1 MNSVNIIPPEKLR
14 RLESIKVPVHET
26 FLSIEGEGP
35 DVGTPTVFIRLAVC
49 NFRCPFCD
57 TRRSWDE
64 GDSELMSVTS
74 LLRWAEKGMVSNINR
89 VSITGGNPVLHE
101 EAVIALVDAMQRPGR
116 TFNLEHPGILG
127 TDPEPYIAFINRL
140 IGVMKTGNSLSISM
154 DVKYPLWSSSDDL
167 EKHVQAHRDF
177 LLAIAPH
184 HPTVTASIKVL
195 AACKADF
202 EAFATTEKILRK
214 DLEAYP
220 NLTWWVAPVRCQDNK
235 VNRLLLG
242 VLTEGITYHPSLSMP
257 WRINPNLHI
266 QLGLR

>member
-14 RLESIKVPVHET
+14 ALEAIKVPVHET

-35 DVGTPTVFIRLAVC
+35 DVGTPTAFIRFAGC

-64 GDSELMSVTS
+64 DDSEQVSVTS

-101 EAVIALVDAMQRPGR
+101 DAVVALIEAMQRPGR
-116 TFNLEHPGILG
+116 SFNLEHPGILD
-127 TDPEPYIAFINRL
+127 TDPAEYIAFIRKL
-140 IGVMKTGNSLSISM
+140 IAVMRPHNKLSVSM
-154 DVKYPLWSSSDDL
+154 DVKFPLWSSS
-167 EKHVQAHRDF
+167 ETMVERVEAHRD
-177 LLAIAPH
+177 LLLSIVPYY
-184 HPTVTASIKVL
+184 PSVTASVKVL
-195 AACKADF
+195 ASCKADF
-202 EAFATTEKILRK
+202 EAFASTEKILCQG
-214 DLEAYP
+214 LEEYP
-220 NLTWWVAPVRCQDNK
+220 NITWWVAPVRCQDNK
-235 VNRLLLG
+235 VNRVLLG

>member
-35 DVGTPTVFIRLAVC
+35 DVGTPTVFIRLAGC

-64 GDSELMSVTS
+64 GDSEQMSVTS

-116 TFNLEHPGILG
+116 SFNLEHPGILD
-127 TDPEPYIAFINRL
+127 TDPTAYIDFIRKL
-140 IGVMKTGNSLSISM
+140 IAVMRPHNKLSISM
-154 DVKYPLWSSSDDL
+154 DVKFPLWSSSETL
-167 EKHVQAHRDF
+167 VERVEAHRD
-177 LLAIAPH
+177 LLLSIVPYY
-184 HPTVTASIKVL
+184 PIVTASVKVL
-195 AACKADF
+195 ASCKADF
-202 EAFATTEKILRK
+202 EAFATTEKILCWG
-214 DLEAYP
+214 LEEYP
-220 NLTWWVAPVRCQDNK
+220 NITWWVAPVRCQDNK
-235 VNRLLLG
+235 VNRVLLG